1 MGENMVAE
9 FKDVVDFHQ
18 HLCLDIAIG
27 YRAGLALVR
36 EMGDE
41 LKNMKEVVAH
51 VGNET
56 CAVDAIQEVTGCT
69 FGKRN
74 IYLDH
79 IGKPVYILQNTKSG
93 TAVRAYCTYWETFD
107 HTELRALR
115 KTAKAADS
123 SDAQKAALLKK
134 TEETIEAVLAAPES
148 ELFSITR
155 IKLPAPPKS
164 GKYLAEACTDCGE
177 QADVALLTK
186 LEGKQ
191 LCKECVEQ
199 ETVST

>member
-1 MGENMVAE
+1 MGAE

-27 YRAGLALVR
+27 YRAGKALVR

-41 LKNMKEVVAH
+41 LKNMKEVVAR
-51 VGNET
+51 VGNNT

-79 IGKPVYILQNTKSG
+79 IGKPVYILQNTKTG
-93 TAVRAYCTYWETFD
+93 NAVRLYCTYWETFD
-107 HTELRALR
+107 HTELRTLR
-115 KTAKAADS
+115 KAAKAVDA

-148 ELFSITR
+148 ELFAITR

-164 GKYLAEACTDCGE
+164 GKYTAEACADCTE
-177 QADVALLTK
+177 QSDIALLT
-186 LEGKQ
+186 EVGGKR
-191 LCKECVEQ
+191 LCKECLEK
-199 ETVST
+199 ETVGT